1 MNKGS
6 LFFHLHHHT
15 LPRQRAGAERGGEE
29 RATTRTTCKKG
40 DVVRPSVRWW
50 KRCWPAAA
58 SSSPSTG
65 GEKERIIGGPA
76 AHLRAAEEE
85 EESVGTHFE
94 SKQPLR
100 LLLLFPPSPRTAPAP
115 TVRPTKGIRP
125 VRRGGRGERNCAAGK
140 DARGTRKLRARMR
153 GRSGGELPSSEL
165 LLVERSRYHRGG
177 CSTHFSLR
185 RRRGGKGYRERGS
198 GLRSPFLALH
208 CHGSALSLSLSGL
221 AGGEA
226 TRGCRAFACDSDPF
240 SFGRERMQGYGQTA
254 EKRRRGAIGGIY
266 QTARHSTRRAV
277 FIAFFYVGDW

>member
-15 LPRQRAGAERGGEE
+15 LPRQRAGAERGGGESNNPN
-29 RATTRTTCKKG
+29 
-40 DVVRPSVRWW
+40 DVQEGGCRPSVRPLVEAMLAGRGLFFSFHRGR
-50 KRCWPAAA
+50 KRENNRRSRRPPAGSGGGGGERGDPFRKQAA
-58 SSSPSTG
+58 SP
-65 GEKERIIGGPA
+65 P
-76 AHLRAAEEE
+76 
-85 EESVGTHFE
+85 
-94 SKQPLR
+94 PPP
-100 LLLLFPPSPRTAPAP
+100 FPPQPANGAGADGP
-115 TVRPTKGIRP
+115 SDEEDSARPQ
-125 VRRGGRGERNCAAGK
+125 GGRGGKELRCGER
-140 DARGTRKLRARMR
+140 RARDSKVAR
-153 GRSGGELPSSEL
+153 AHEGRSGGELPSSAL